1 VAKKSRTRRGAKRP
15 ASVTVS
21 IDLSAL
27 EKLYK
32 KRYEVSLDGDTKAG
46 FVRALDGDTKGGLRI
61 RDGDTKGGPRRPSK
75 KRTPKK
81 RSPKKK
87 R

>member
-1 VAKKSRTRRGAKRP
+1 L
-15 ASVTVS
+15 

-46 FVRALDGDTKGGLRI
+46 FVKALDGDTKGGLRI
-61 RDGDTKGGPRRPSK
+61 RDGDTKGGPKRPSK
-75 KRTPKK
+75 KRVPKK